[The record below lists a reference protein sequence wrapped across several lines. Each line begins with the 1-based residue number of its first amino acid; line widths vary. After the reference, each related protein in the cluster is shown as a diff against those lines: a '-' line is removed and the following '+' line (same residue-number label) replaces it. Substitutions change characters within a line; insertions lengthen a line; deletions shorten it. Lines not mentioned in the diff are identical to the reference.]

1 MTRER
6 ADLGRMKKLVERMLH
21 NLIKPEGHNVGLI
34 LTAMFAELRI
44 VQDDFGMFQTVLVLL
59 VLVTFL
65 KRGVRVICE

>member
-1 MTRER
+1 M
-6 ADLGRMKKLVERMLH
+6 
-21 NLIKPEGHNVGLI
+21 GLI